1 MTSAVIE
8 ARLTQMEAALLAL
21 DRVAVSQM
29 LVEGAASGS
38 PLSHVENLIAPVLE
52 RIGAKW
58 EDGQVSL
65 SQVYMSGRLCEE
77 LVDTIL
83 PPSDLTRKS
92 VPPMA
97 IATLEDYHLLGL
109 RIVYSALRSSGFAP
123 LNYGRM
129 DMDQLVARVKAD
141 GIRILLI
148 SVLMLPSALRV
159 RQLRERLEA
168 EGCRPKLVVGGAPF
182 RFDEQLWKEV
192 GADAVGHT
200 ASEAIA
206 VVTRLSREKAP

>member
-109 RIVYSALRSSGFAP
+109 RIV
-123 LNYGRM
+123 
-129 DMDQLVARVKAD
+129 
-141 GIRILLI
+141 
-148 SVLMLPSALRV
+148 
-159 RQLRERLEA
+159 
-168 EGCRPKLVVGGAPF
+168 
-182 RFDEQLWKEV
+182 
-192 GADAVGHT
+192 
-200 ASEAIA
+200 
-206 VVTRLSREKAP
+206 

>member
-1 MTSAVIE
+1 
-8 ARLTQMEAALLAL
+8 
-21 DRVAVSQM
+21 
-29 LVEGAASGS
+29 
-38 PLSHVENLIAPVLE
+38 
-52 RIGAKW
+52 
-58 EDGQVSL
+58 
-65 SQVYMSGRLCEE
+65 
-77 LVDTIL
+77 
-83 PPSDLTRKS
+83 
-92 VPPMA
+92 
-97 IATLEDYHLLGL
+97 
-109 RIVYSALRSSGFAP
+109 
-123 LNYGRM
+123 M